1 MEAKEHWG
9 TLRATI
15 TATAEATGRFVK
27 QTCGPGIYAVVR
39 LRVEPLA
46 GSDAIEFVNALAE
59 DVLPDEFIRATEKGA
74 RAALA
79 QGIQEGVPV
88 VAVRVTLLD
97 GKHHEVDSSLRDF
110 EVAGAM
116 AVKEAVRLAQPIII
130 DIEQ

>member
-1 MEAKEHWG
+1 MEAAQHQGKFVE
-9 TLRATI
+9 TI
-15 TATAEATGRFVK
+15 TATAEATGRHVR
-27 QTCGPGIYAVVR
+27 QSSCPGSFAIIR

-46 GSDAIEFVNALAE
+46 GSDAIEFVNALAG

-74 RAALA
+74 RATLA